1 MKILIADAFSESHLS
16 AFTRLGLD
24 VDYRPQLS
32 ASELP
37 TAISGVSILVVRS
50 KQVSG
55 QTIESGSAL
64 GLIVRAGAGVNTID
78 IDAASRRGVFVANC
92 PGQNAI
98 AVAELTLGL
107 LLSLDRRLPDQVA
120 ELRAGKWNKK
130 EFSKAAG
137 LHGRT
142 LGVIGTGA
150 IGQAVISRAKAFGMQ
165 VHAWSRSL
173 TSQRA
178 QELGVE
184 RAETVSALCA
194 SSDAVTVHIAYTPG
208 TRGLVGESAFA
219 RMRKGAL
226 FLNTSRTEVVDT
238 AALRRA
244 IEEKGLRVALDVFD
258 AEPEKG
264 EAAFAD
270 DIVKLPNLYGTHHVG
285 ASTEQAQAAI
295 ADETVRIVEA
305 FVTNGE
311 VRNCVNVLPPEETPA
326 RAELVVRH
334 YDKVGVLAE
343 LLGAVRRH
351 NINVETMQN
360 TIFCGAKAACARI
373 RLETRPSAE
382 LIAEIRRSA
391 DIIHVDVIELPE
403 P

>member
-1 MKILIADAFSESHLS
+1 MKILIADAFSEAHLS
-16 AFTRLGLD
+16 AFSRLGLD

-32 ASELP
+32 AAELP
-37 TAISGVSILVVRS
+37 QAISSVSILVVRS
-50 KQVSG
+50 KQVSAA
-55 QTIESGSAL
+55 TVEAGSAL

-107 LLSLDRRLPDQVA
+107 LLALDRRLPDQVA

-130 EFSKAAG
+130 EYSKAQG

-142 LGVIGTGA
+142 LGVIGTGS
-150 IGQAVISRAKAFGMQ
+150 IGQAVIARARAFGMK
-165 VHAWSRSL
+165 VVAWSRSL
-173 TSQRA
+173 TPEKAR
-178 QELGVE
+178 ELGVE
-184 RAETVSALCA
+184 RADTIPALCA
-194 SSDAVTVHIAYTPG
+194 ASDAVTVHVAYVPA
-208 TRGLVGESAFA
+208 TRGLVGESALS

-238 AALRRA
+238 VALRKA
-244 IEEKGLRVALDVFD
+244 IFEKGLRVALDVFD
-258 AEPEKG
+258 REPEKA
-264 EAAFAD
+264 EAPFSD
-270 DIVKLPNLYGTHHVG
+270 DIVQLPSLYGTHHVG
-285 ASTEQAQAAI
+285 ASTDQAQAAI

-305 FVTNGE
+305 FVRDGT
-311 VRNCVNVLPPEETPA
+311 VRNCVNILPPDETPA

-343 LLGAVRRH
+343 ILGAVRRH

-373 RLETRPSAE
+373 RLATRPGAE
-382 LIAEIRRSA
+382 LVQEVRQHP